1 MKDDPRIAYL
11 VANFTPEGKAGNP
24 PIKFGNDFQFY
35 VGKDD
40 VHGILVYLFTQEIL
54 GIKMNMFG
62 FDDEELNKII
72 MDKLTNPQIHVQISL
87 DRSQSAGVH
96 EKNIIAADLQS
107 DPVGFNSSVLILE
120 SATHQISHTKG
131 GVLAGQG
138 LYFGGSTNWSSSGE
152 GTGIS
157 LVPGVNSIKGYKA
170 QNNTLTVSANP
181 VNLNRFS
188 VELDE
193 EHHNGLAQQ
202 AAKAKAV

>member
-1 MKDDPRIAYL
+1 MQDDPRIAYL

-40 VHGILVYLFTQEIL
+40 VHGILVYLL
-54 GIKMNMFG
+54 GHELVGFKMNMFG
-62 FDDEELNKII
+62 FDDQELNDLI
-72 MDKLTNPQIHVQISL
+72 MAMLKNPDIHVQVSL
-87 DRSQSAGVH
+87 DKSQSAGVH
-96 EKNIIAADLQS
+96 EKNILAGDIQS
-107 DPVGFNSSVLILE
+107 DPTGFNSSVVILE

-138 LYFGGSTNWSSSGE
+138 LFFGGSTNWSSSGE

-157 LVPGVNSIKGYKA
+157 LTPGVNSTTGYKA

-193 EHHNGLAQQ
+193 EHQVGLAQI
-202 AAKAKAV
+202 AKINNK

>member
-1 MKDDPRIAYL
+1 MTDDPRIAYL
-11 VANFTPEGKAGNP
+11 VENYTPEGKAGNP

-35 VGKDD
+35 VGHDD
-40 VHGILVYLFTQEIL
+40 VHGILVYLLSHELL
-54 GIKMNMFG
+54 GLKMNMFG
-62 FDDEELNKII
+62 FDDQQLNDLI
-72 MDKLTNPQIHVQISL
+72 MAMLKNPNIHVQVSL
-87 DRSQSAGVH
+87 DKSQSSGVH
-96 EKNIIAADLQS
+96 EKNIIAADIQS
-107 DPVGFNSSVLILE
+107 NPTGFNSSVLIME

-138 LYFGGSTNWSSSGE
+138 LFFGGSTNWSASGE
-152 GTGIS
+152 GMGIS

-193 EHHNGLAQQ
+193 EHHAGLAQ
-202 AAKAKAV
+202 KSIV